1 MIRSSMI
8 GLAAMLA
15 AALVA
20 GEASS
25 AEVGTTA
32 QTNVHQVQPG
42 TATANVKKKKSV
54 KPSDL
59 VGLNPQPEPPKP
71 ADLVGLNPQPE
82 PPSWWRLLWPR

>member
-1 MIRSSMI
+1 MTRSSMI

-15 AALVA
+15 ATLVA

-25 AEVGTTA
+25 AEVGTTG
-32 QTNVHQVQPG
+32 QTNVHHVQPG
-42 TATANVKKKKSV
+42 TATAIVKKKPA

-82 PPSWWRLLWPR
+82 APSWWRLLWPR